1 MKFITKFFFF
11 VSAALF
17 LSICVCH
24 KHFMRDILI
33 SLDFWSVCKTNA
45 LLEIDRSQQAIIL
58 NIHCGYIVSTFIHF
72 MFEKRDFFVSI
83 FLSMWITLLILII
96 YALTFPYSIRIAWSH
111 QTKIL
116 RILNNISILKMIKQ
130 AKFVVSVRFDFLYIL
145 FRVSCGHFN

>member
-1 MKFITKFFFF
+1 
-11 VSAALF
+11 
-17 LSICVCH
+17 
-24 KHFMRDILI
+24 MRDILI
-33 SLDFWSVCKTNA
+33 PLDFWSVCKTNA

-116 RILNNISILKMIKQ
+116 RILNNISYCKKLIEQ
-130 AKFVVSVRFDFLYIL
+130 AKFVVSVRFDSLYS
-145 FRVSCGHFN
+145 FYRVSCGHFN